1 MFHGKQMTIA
11 MSKEEILGA
20 TQRLI
25 SQVHRHLENDPKDID
40 VSQAINLLERA
51 MVRLESLR
59 QNPLMDLDDQDK
71 GVRHS

>member
-1 MFHGKQMTIA
+1 MNL
-11 MSKEEILGA
+11 SLSPEEILGA

-25 SQVHRHLENDPKDID
+25 SQVHRHLESPPQDID
-40 VSQAINLLERA
+40 ISQAINLLERA

-59 QNPLMDLDDQDK
+59 QNHLDLDEQDS